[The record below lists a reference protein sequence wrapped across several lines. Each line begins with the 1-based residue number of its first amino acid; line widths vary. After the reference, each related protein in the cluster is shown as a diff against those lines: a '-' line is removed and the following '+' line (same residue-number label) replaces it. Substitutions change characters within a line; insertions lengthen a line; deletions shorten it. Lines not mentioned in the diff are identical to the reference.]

1 VFDRDLIAKILEDHS
16 LSKRIEEFMPEDS
29 RFPLSESFEFLL
41 GLHPR
46 SGLLREYT
54 KDTIRKLTITGAAS
68 LGVHISATS
77 TRPGGDLVDTLA
89 AYFKAGLEN
98 KEFCLWLISPLV
110 TEEVVR
116 SALRQTL
123 PEIDRYL
130 LERGME
136 ILPSDVWYREGGV
149 FDLRRALNGWE
160 EKLQQALARG
170 YAGVRANGDATGLK
184 KWDWR
189 AFCEYERKLNNF
201 VANRRMIVLCTY
213 PVETSGAVEVL
224 DVARTHELAVA
235 VRNGNWELFEM
246 QAPKS
251 LCYRDRS

>member
-1 VFDRDLIAKILEDHS
+1 LSAEPVDFLRKYLTALSPSAARSPKIPRPAITISRESGAGALSVATLVAQELNVECPGDPPCPWTVFDRDLIAKILEDHS

-149 FDLRRALNGWE
+149 FDLRRALNG
-160 EKLQQALARG
+160 
-170 YAGVRANGDATGLK
+170 
-184 KWDWR
+184 
-189 AFCEYERKLNNF
+189 
-201 VANRRMIVLCTY
+201 
-213 PVETSGAVEVL
+213 
-224 DVARTHELAVA
+224 
-235 VRNGNWELFEM
+235 
-246 QAPKS
+246 
-251 LCYRDRS
+251 